1 MAKSGKK
8 KKGNV
13 FRFYNSE
20 TGEHYTI
27 RLTKNAFEKLTDK
40 SIMKYSRKL
49 KKHVA
54 FKITKKV
61 AK

>member
-27 RLTKNAFEKLTDK
+27 RLTKAAYEKLADK
-40 SIMKYSRKL
+40 NIMKYSKKL
-49 KKHVA
+49 RQHVA